1 MDLPSYFLREASAS
15 LFFYLNFLLICWK
28 KWYNKVL

>member
-15 LFFYLNFLLICWK
+15 LFFLFKFSFNLLEK
-28 KWYNKVL
+28 MVQ